1 MTDYFKGRNIVAGVT
16 EGKAVVSRTGFNAY
30 ASFYNSL
37 ADDVQIAICADS
49 GNQDTFSKI
58 LSGKILCIPNS
69 IGSTSAG
76 AVWQR
81 IVNLGIAPK
90 AVLFSQTIDSL
101 AAGGLIVVDVW
112 GEKKICAIDKL
123 GNKFLETIQEGDWIK
138 IQKEGSIIIVTR
150 S

>member
-1 MTDYFKGRNIVAGVT
+1 MTDYFLGRNIVAGIT
-16 EGKAVVSRTGFNAY
+16 EGEAVVSRTGFNAY

-37 ADDVQIAICADS
+37 ADDVQTAVCADS
-49 GNQDTFSKI
+49 GNQDTFGKI

-112 GEKKICAIDKL
+112 TDKKICVIDKL
-123 GNKFLETIQEGDWIK
+123 GSEFLKTVQEGDWIK
-138 IQKEGSIIIVTR
+138 IQIEGSIIIR
-150 S
+150 NP

>member
-1 MTDYFKGRNIVAGVT
+1 MTDYFMGRNIVAGIT
-16 EGKAVVSRTGFNAY
+16 EGEAVVSRTGFNAY

-37 ADDVQIAICADS
+37 TDDVQIAVCADS
-49 GNQDTFSKI
+49 GNQDTFGKI

-81 IVNLGIAPK
+81 IVYLGIAPK

-112 GEKKICAIDKL
+112 GKKKICAIDKL
-123 GNKFLETIQEGDWIK
+123 GREFLETVQEGDWIN
-138 IQKEGSIIIVTR
+138 IRENGTVIITDP
-150 S
+150 